1 MKKIVLGLL
10 IALMAFAF
18 MGCPTVYDDI
28 DYDNGS
34 VVYYGAKAKVN
45 GKDSAEWG
53 VGDANGKFTWNTDTM
68 SHEATIEFTA
78 GHAWSL
84 YINGAQGKGDEIVE
98 KFVVG
103 KDLLD
108 TKDNGFGGLNV
119 ITKAA
124 GTYKLSMNL
133 VKGEYSIVKQ

>member
-34 VVYYGAKAKVN
+34 VIYYGAAATVNDKA
-45 GKDSAEWG
+45 SAEWCVKDPNG
-53 VGDANGKFTWNTDTM
+53 VFKWNTDTM
-68 SHEATIEFTA
+68 SHEATIVFTE
-78 GHAWSL
+78 GHQWSL
-84 YINGAQGKGDEIVE
+84 YINGAQAKGDEIVK

-119 ITKAA
+119 VTKAA

>member
-28 DYDNGS
+28 EYDNGS
-34 VVYYGAKAKVN
+34 VIYYGYAANVN
-45 GKDSAEWG
+45 GKDCADW
-53 VGDANGKFTWNTDTM
+53 VVADANGKFKWNNDTM
-68 SHEATIEFTA
+68 SHEATIVFNAE
-78 GHAWSL
+78 HQWSL
-84 YINGAQGKGDEIVE
+84 YINGAQAKGDEIVE

-108 TKDNGFGGLNV
+108 TIDNGFGGLNV
-119 ITKAA
+119 VTKAA
-124 GTYKLSMNL
+124 GTYKLSMDL
-133 VKGEYSIVKQ
+133 VKGEYSIEKQ